1 MLAALMLTTAGK
13 MLIPFALASTNP
25 QTLRLEGPITAQTA
39 DDFDA
44 LLARSTPIT
53 EIILNSSGGDEIAA
67 IHIGEIIKKNGIKTT
82 VSGRCL
88 SACFQYIFL
97 ASNRKLIKENSIVA
111 FHSNSK
117 SANNWILSS
126 DIDLEKN
133 IYVKKYFDISSKI
146 SNNIDRL
153 ITDKNTLN
161 FMDKAFWALRPICI
175 ANRINKNTFV
185 TGIVFETSAVVP
197 SRAVLEEMDV
207 MVEGQWPINN
217 DDIIKQHREKFA
229 NPNFVK
235 IFNGEIY
242 DKRKLKQC

>member
-1 MLAALMLTTAGK
+1 MLAALISTSAEK

-39 DDFDA
+39 QDFDA
-44 LLARSTPIT
+44 LLARSAHIE

-67 IHIGEIIKKNGIKTT
+67 IHIGEIVKKNRINTT

-126 DIDLEKN
+126 NIDLKKN
-133 IYVKKYFDISSKI
+133 NYIKKYFDISSKI
-146 SNNIDRL
+146 SNKIDSL
-153 ITDKNTLN
+153 ITNKNTIN
-161 FMDKAFWALRPICI
+161 FMDRAFWALGPICI
-175 ANRINKNTFV
+175 AYRQKGNTFK
-185 TGIVFETSAVVP
+185 TGIVFESSAVVP
-197 SRAVLEEMDV
+197 SRSVLEKMDV
-207 MVEGQWPINN
+207 IVEGQWPINN
-217 DDIIKQHREKFA
+217 YDVINQHSDKFE
-229 NPNFVK
+229 NPNFVE
-235 IFNGEIY
+235 IFNGEIQ
-242 DKRKLKQC
+242 KNRKIRQC